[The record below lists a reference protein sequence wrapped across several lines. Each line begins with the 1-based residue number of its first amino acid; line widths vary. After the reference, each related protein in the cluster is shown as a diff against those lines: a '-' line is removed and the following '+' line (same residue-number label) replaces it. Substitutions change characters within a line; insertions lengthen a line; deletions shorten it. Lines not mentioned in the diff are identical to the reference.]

1 MRWLRRM
8 GLLAAVMTAVAF
20 GGAAHASAAVPPQ
33 NVHWLYTAGGG
44 GAVFFDADLAGYPSS
59 EKVTLCDNR
68 SNSRGVFAVLDGTH
82 PDTGGPFRVTINDPS
97 NDGACKSTYGNFFA
111 DGYYVDVLVCE
122 YAGDAYYNCAQARG
136 VA

>member
-8 GLLAAVMTAVAF
+8 SLLASVTAAVVF

-44 GAVFFDADLAGYPSS
+44 GAAFFDADLAGYPSS
-59 EKVTLCDNR
+59 EKVTVCDNK
-68 SNSRGVFAVLDGTH
+68 SNGRGVFAVFRGTH
-82 PDTGGPFRVTINDPS
+82 PDTGGAMDVYIDDPS
-97 NDGACKSTYGNFFA
+97 NDGHCRSTYGNFFA
-111 DGYYVDVLVCE
+111 DGYYVYVLVCE
-122 YAGDAYYNCAQARG
+122 HADGASYNCAQARG

>member
-1 MRWLRRM
+1 MS
-8 GLLAAVMTAVAF
+8 LLAAVTAAVVF

-59 EKVTLCDNR
+59 EKVTVCDNK
-68 SNSRGVFAVLDGTH
+68 SNGRGVFAVLDGTH
-82 PDTGGPFRVTINDPS
+82 PDTGGPFRVMIDDPS
-97 NDGACKSTYGNFFA
+97 NDGACRSTHGNLFA
-111 DGYYVDVLVCE
+111 DGYYVYVLVCE
-122 YAGDAYYNCAQARG
+122 HASGAYYNCAEARG